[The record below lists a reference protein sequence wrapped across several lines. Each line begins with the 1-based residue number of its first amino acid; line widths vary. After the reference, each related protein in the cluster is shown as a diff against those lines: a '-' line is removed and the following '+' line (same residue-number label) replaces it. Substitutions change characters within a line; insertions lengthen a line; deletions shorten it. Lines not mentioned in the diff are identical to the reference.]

1 MVNIGVVLKDFCKEM
16 YRKYVTRVNA
26 EHEEKVWLDTKAA
39 SIDLLNVW
47 LVYLNKQKSLKIYRG
62 LNPDVSEMQRKFYV
76 LLNPDIEARVAVKE
90 YGFLCQNCWT
100 DFLNMLY
107 AQLNEYKYEMKQMEM
122 LYAEKCQQF
131 RDNLLFIEAQKNER
145 LLEADQRLQ
154 MKCLQQIRMLTAEN
168 RKLDREGQ
176 ELCKKHA
183 QIENTCSKL
192 CGIFDLIRKGRRP
205 AGGYYNN
212 QPDQKLFIL
221 EIK

>member
-1 MVNIGVVLKDFCKEM
+1 MEKIAIVLKDFCKEM
-16 YRKYVTRVNA
+16 YGKYVTRVNA

-47 LVYLNKQKSLKIYRG
+47 LGYLDKQKNLKIYRG

-76 LLNPDIEARVAVKE
+76 LLNPDIEPRVAVKE

-107 AQLNEYKYEMKQMEM
+107 AQLNKYNDEMQQVDQI
-122 LYAEKCQQF
+122 YAEKCQRFQ
-131 RDNLLFIEAQKNER
+131 DNLLSIEALENGR

-154 MKCLQQIRMLTAEN
+154 MKHLQQIRLLTSEN
-168 RKLDREGQ
+168 RKLYREGQ

>member
-1 MVNIGVVLKDFCKEM
+1 MGKIGFVLKDFCKEK
-16 YRKYVTRVNA
+16 YRKYVTKVRA

-47 LVYLNKQKSLKIYRG
+47 LVYLDKQKNLKIYRG

-76 LLNPDIEARVAVKE
+76 LLNPDIEPRVAVKE
-90 YGFLCQNCWT
+90 YEFLCQNCWT

-107 AQLNEYKYEMKQMEM
+107 AQLNKYNDEKQQVDQI
-122 LYAEKCQQF
+122 YAEKCQQYQ
-131 RDNLLFIEAQKNER
+131 DNLLSIEAQENGR

-154 MKCLQQIRMLTAEN
+154 MKCLQQIRRLTTEN
-168 RKLDREGQ
+168 RKLYREGQ
-176 ELCKKHA
+176 ELCKKHS
-183 QIENTCSKL
+183 QIESTCSRL
-192 CGIFDLIRKGRRP
+192 CGILDLTRKGKKP
-205 AGGYYNN
+205 VGGYYNN